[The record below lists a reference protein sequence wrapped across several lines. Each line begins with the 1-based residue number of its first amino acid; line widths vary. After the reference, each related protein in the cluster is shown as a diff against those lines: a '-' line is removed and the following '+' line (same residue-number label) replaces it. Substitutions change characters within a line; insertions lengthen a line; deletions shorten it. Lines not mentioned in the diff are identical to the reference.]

1 MEKGEKSKMNPIK
14 TVTESFSVC
23 DKKYAQTAGRYFP
36 STSYV
41 YAAFYHGV
49 ALGRYEN
56 GVFTIRFGKEEMQS
70 NEEVR
75 YPLEKFP
82 WEYLQEV
89 RLFDET
95 REVRLRRDGSRFA
108 GRVIQDDLNDKVDGS
123 VENIE
128 RDTVKDTKKEA
139 GNDTW
144 KEPVY
149 CTDEVQKLWGEVKH
163 SDQGWCLLESKRGT
177 RIWVPVDF
185 NVSRNDKWLGIRVR
199 KYFSFPDLIQE
210 LGFCNGGDNNSGFDG
225 IKEMVHYQ
233 DERFVELC
241 WWPQEGVVR

>member
-1 MEKGEKSKMNPIK
+1 MEKGEKSKMNTIK

-23 DKKYAQTAGRYFP
+23 DKNYAQAAGHYFSFP
-36 STSYV
+36 SYV
-41 YAAFYHGV
+41 YAVFYHGV

-75 YPLEKFP
+75 YPLEEFP

-89 RLFDET
+89 RLFDKT
-95 REVRLRRDGSRFA
+95 REVRLRRDGSRFV
-108 GRVIQDDLNDKVDGS
+108 GRVIKDEIADKRS
-123 VENIE
+123 VS
-128 RDTVKDTKKEA
+128 D
-139 GNDTW
+139 
-144 KEPVY
+144 EPVY
-149 CTDEVQKLWGEVKH
+149 CTDEVQKLWGEVKL

-177 RIWVPVDF
+177 RIWVPVDL

-210 LGFCNGGDNNSGFDG
+210 LGFCNGGDNNSEFDG